1 METELLSREISA
13 VVSVVVEVSML
24 EVCVDILVLTAIDVL
39 DVVLVMPLVVV
50 VVVEAS
56 AVVLSA
62 NAAPEVDSIVVAVV
76 AGM

>member
-24 EVCVDILVLTAIDVL
+24 EVVLVMPLV
-39 DVVLVMPLVVV
+39 VVLVMPLVV

-62 NAAPEVDSIVVAVV
+62 NVPPEVDAIVVAVV